1 MAVKTEAW
9 VLHAGEKG
17 GSPVSTELIRETF
30 EFDEP
35 GPQEALVEPLIGCM
49 EGNMG
54 HAIERRPIDICLAR
68 GEDRVVI
75 GNAGVVRVGKVG
87 DEVSTVKEGDT
98 AILFCNGKA
107 DAHGYPERIFA
118 YDAEGSVG
126 MLAKQSR
133 FGQSQ
138 LIPLPSNTKYSLEQW
153 AAFSLRYITAWSNW
167 ELAYGTLRLLLNET
181 DLPKPRVWGW
191 GGGVTMGEL
200 GLAKHAGCDVT
211 QVASTD
217 DRLAMI
223 EAQGIRPVDRREF
236 KDLYFDK
243 SRFRKDEDYT
253 KAYTAAEKTFLAKVR
268 DITEGDMVN
277 IFIDF
282 VGAPVF
288 RATLKALARE
298 GVVTTAGWKEGMMIE
313 LVRASECIARHQHV
327 HTHYA
332 RYSQGVA
339 AVAFAEEHGW
349 LPPAD
354 EHVYG
359 WDEVPD
365 LFKDYNAGNTGWFPV
380 YRIND

>member
-1 MAVKTEAW
+1 
-9 VLHAGEKG
+9 
-17 GSPVSTELIRETF
+17 
-30 EFDEP
+30 
-35 GPQEALVEPLIGCM
+35 
-49 EGNMG
+49 
-54 HAIERRPIDICLAR
+54 
-68 GEDRVVI
+68 
-75 GNAGVVRVGKVG
+75 
-87 DEVSTVKEGDT
+87 
-98 AILFCNGKA
+98 
-107 DAHGYPERIFA
+107 
-118 YDAEGSVG
+118 
-126 MLAKQSR
+126 
-133 FGQSQ
+133 
-138 LIPLPSNTKYSLEQW
+138 
-153 AAFSLRYITAWSNW
+153 
-167 ELAYGTLRLLLNET
+167 
-181 DLPKPRVWGW
+181 
-191 GGGVTMGEL
+191 MGEL

-268 DITEGDMVN
+268 DITDGDMVN